1 FIEVMIASNDVGV
14 SVKKAKFLH
23 TIWTGLKCLSDQR
36 HASRQTSKI
45 TTESPKPVRIENLPP
60 NSKLRSDAH
69 KLSRLLLENIWA
81 QICRRI
87 ASKYDKFTAIKVDP
101 EKVNSSHP
109 WFLVNRYVRALYN
122 RYIGQASPAQVQKP
136 QSAEDW
142 DLLWIGLFQTMEAV
156 DKFI

>member
-1 FIEVMIASNDVGV
+1 SKVKQESEVRDTWLWSKEGACQKHINNQDQEFIEVMIASNDVGV

-69 KLSRLLLENIWA
+69 KLIRLLLENIWA

-109 WFLVNRYVRALYN
+109 WFLVNRYVRALY
-122 RYIGQASPAQVQKP
+122 
-136 QSAEDW
+136 
-142 DLLWIGLFQTMEAV
+142 
-156 DKFI
+156 